1 MVQLNK
7 LLGNRRLLCLFQ
19 FLASH
24 PSSEYSYTHLQKKT
38 KLSKATLAKW
48 LAFLEEERLISLRQ
62 IGRNKLYQIKKE
74 HYLVKQLKILSTLS
88 SLIFLLKL
96 FDKFSIEIYLFG
108 SAARGE
114 DKEDSDIDLLVISK
128 VKKEELWPEVKKHNQ
143 ILGKTIKL
151 QVFTPWEWSVMQK
164 KDPAFYERVEKDKIL
179 IK

>member
-24 PSSEYSYTHLQKKT
+24 PSSEYSYTLLQKKT

-88 SLIFLLKL
+88 SLNFLVGLSG
-96 FDKFSIEIYLFG
+96 KFNIEIYLFG

-114 DKEDSDIDLLVISK
+114 DKE
-128 VKKEELWPEVKKHNQ
+128 VKRRIKEVRNR
-143 ILGKTIKL
+143 
-151 QVFTPWEWSVMQK
+151 
-164 KDPAFYERVEKDKIL
+164 A
-179 IK
+179 